1 MKRPRRNHSAAFKA
15 KVALAALQGETTLAE
30 LSQRY
35 EVHANPIT
43 QWKQQWVASPEVSK
57 PCPELDEGGATAFGE
72 SEGRQREGEI
82 ERLHAKIGE
91 LTMDRDFLQRAL
103 GKLPG
108 PTGKR

>member
-15 KVALAALQGETTLAE
+15 KVALAAMQGDATLAE
-30 LSQRY
+30 LSQRFD
-35 EVHANPIT
+35 VHANQVT
-43 QWKQQWVASPEVSK
+43 QWKQHLLVNAAAV
-57 PCPELDEGGATAFGE
+57 FGE
-72 SEGRQREGEI
+72 REDRQQTGEF

-91 LTMDRDFLQRAL
+91 LTMERDFLQRAV